1 MLLLNREK
9 FLEKYRWI
17 ANFIVKAFLILL
29 ACLLEMWSLIQL
41 EKFLLNTYN
50 TDSKSFK
57 KSSNK
62 EILIFIEGFVL

>member
-1 MLLLNREK
+1 MDSEFQCKIIFVSL
-9 FLEKYRWI
+9 
-17 ANFIVKAFLILL
+17 AF
-29 ACLLEMWSLIQL
+29 LLEMWSIIQL